1 MTIENH
7 GIGDG
12 ERRLTPSDVHAV
24 RFTRASVLHP
34 GYVHTEVDRFLNR
47 VTQEMARLTA
57 EKAELRDQVH
67 GLQAQLDGAA
77 ATPPPS
83 EQAVRI
89 LSSAQQTADAYVAE
103 AEDFSRQMTME
114 ARSQYEEQV
123 RIARE
128 NAGAILQAAQ
138 EAAAKIGGQGAP
150 QAPLPE
156 TQELQEQIAYLRA
169 FGQATRVQLRAYL
182 EALLQDVEN
191 EWGRAH
197 PAALPQAPL
206 RMPAQ
211 RSDSDVGRAAQA
223 AFFANHVA
231 EAPADDEVE
240 EGLEATAGSRRPS

>member
-1 MTIENH
+1 MTEIH
-7 GIGDG
+7 GIADE

-24 RFTRASVLHP
+24 RFTRASVMHP

-47 VTQEMARLTA
+47 LTQEMARLTA

-67 GLQAQLDGAA
+67 HLQAQLENAA

-103 AEDFSRQMTME
+103 AEDFSRQMTIE

-138 EAAAKIGGQGAP
+138 EAAAKIGGHAAP
-150 QAPLPE
+150 PATLPE
-156 TQELQEQIAYLRA
+156 TEELQEQIAYLRA

-197 PAALPQAPL
+197 PAAALPQAPL

-211 RSDSDVGRAAQA
+211 RSDGDVGRAAQA

-231 EAPADDEVE
+231 DASSDDEVG
-240 EGLEATAGSRRPS
+240 EGLEAAAGSRRQS